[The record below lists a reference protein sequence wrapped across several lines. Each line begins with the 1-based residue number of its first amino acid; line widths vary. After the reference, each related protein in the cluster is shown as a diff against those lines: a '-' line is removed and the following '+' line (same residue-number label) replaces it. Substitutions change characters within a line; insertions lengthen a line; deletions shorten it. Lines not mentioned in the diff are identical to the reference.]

1 MAKPPEC
8 LRSGSAAL
16 ALLSALLLVGCA
28 SAPQRIAAPAGPRI
42 ESPGTRA
49 AGAAAQMVGTPYRFG
64 GADPAGF
71 DCSGLVHYAYRQ
83 AGISVPRSTELQ
95 HRASSPI
102 PLSEAR
108 GGDLLFF
115 NPDGKVSH
123 VGIYIGD
130 GRFVHAPSTGKS
142 VQLASLQTDYFRRF
156 FVGAGRV
163 VAAAR

>member
-1 MAKPPEC
+1 MAKPSEC
-8 LRSGSAAL
+8 LPSGCAAL

-28 SAPQRIAAPAGPRI
+28 SAPSRVAAPATPRV
-42 ESPGTRA
+42 ESAGARA
-49 AGAAAQMVGTPYRFG
+49 ADAAAQMVGAPYRFG

-71 DCSGLVHYAYRQ
+71 DCSGLVRYAYLQ
-83 AGISVPRSTELQ
+83 VGISVPRSAKLQ
-95 HRASSPI
+95 HRTSLPI
-102 PLSEAR
+102 ALSEAR

-130 GRFVHAPSTGKS
+130 GRFVHAPSTGKR
-142 VQLASLQTDYFRRF
+142 VQLASLQSGYFRRF

-163 VAAAR
+163 IPATP